1 MGPNS
6 AVACGHQVLARQ
18 AAAARSCTEQLP
30 GALNGRIVIEQTK
43 GVVAQSRGVSVEVVF
58 GLVRAFSRQP
68 TVDFKQTNHKL
79 S

>member
-1 MGPNS
+1 
-6 AVACGHQVLARQ
+6 
-18 AAAARSCTEQLP
+18 LP

-79 S
+79 W